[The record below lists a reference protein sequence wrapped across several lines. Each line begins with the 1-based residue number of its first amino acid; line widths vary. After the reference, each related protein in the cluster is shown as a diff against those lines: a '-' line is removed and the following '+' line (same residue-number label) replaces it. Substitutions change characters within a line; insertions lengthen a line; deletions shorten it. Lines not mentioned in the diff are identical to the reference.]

1 MTDQPPLHLK
11 LFSVCILDPLFHLEL
26 YIFPSDISKKFLTD
40 KRLVL
45 TEWFLGLEERGLRLF
60 EDNISK
66 LHSKLIFD
74 ETKFGPDASVFNM
87 DSKKTNAD
95 LFFFDNRGEVA
106 EEAAEDEDME
116 TMDTAFLVAAR
127 SMKSTP
133 SNGRKKRKEW
143 EDEEGEVQMKFVKYK
158 LDNRSV
164 KEDFTPSVAHDMSSG
179 SEVENPASDED
190 MEDTD

>member
-1 MTDQPPLHLK
+1 M
-11 LFSVCILDPLFHLEL
+11 CILDPLFHLEL
-26 YIFPSDISKKFLTD
+26 YIFPSDVSKNVLTD
-40 KRLVL
+40 KRLIL
-45 TEWFLGLEERGLRLF
+45 TEWFLGLGEQGLRLF
-60 EDNISK
+60 EDSISK

-74 ETKFGPDASVFNM
+74 ETKFGSDASVFHM

-106 EEAAEDEDME
+106 KEAAEDESME
-116 TMDTAFLVAAR
+116 AMDTAFIAAAY

-143 EDEEGEVQMKFVKYK
+143 GDEDGEVQMKFVKYK
-158 LDNRSV
+158 LDKSSV
-164 KEDFTPSVAHDMSSG
+164 KGDFDMSSG